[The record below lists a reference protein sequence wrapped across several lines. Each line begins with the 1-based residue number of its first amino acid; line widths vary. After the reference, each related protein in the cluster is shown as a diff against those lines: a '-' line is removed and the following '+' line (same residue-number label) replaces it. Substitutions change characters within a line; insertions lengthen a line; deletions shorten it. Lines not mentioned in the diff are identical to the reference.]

1 MSRRRRHPVSLV
13 SCAAPGGLLVA
24 GWAHLGEPLHQAGLG
39 AVLFAGLLTGLLMPG
54 AIVSVRALPQLLV
67 PRRMRCWWRR
77 GQDHRP
83 AIPVFLRRAV
93 LAADHYCCCWCGAT
107 LSLQMDHVRP
117 WSLGGLN
124 ALWNLVTLCGRC
136 NRVKSNYWRDRDG
149 YVHYRGFDG
158 SENAVEAARIL
169 AYERRHRW
177 HPGRWVRA
185 GLTLAA

>member
-1 MSRRRRHPVSLV
+1 MSRRRHRPVSLV
-13 SCAAPGGLLVA
+13 SCALPAGLLLA
-24 GWAHLGEPLHQAGLG
+24 GWVRIGEPLHDVGGGTVLLLGL
-39 AVLFAGLLTGLLMPG
+39 LAGLLVPGL
-54 AIVSVRALPQLLV
+54 IVSARALPQLLV

-77 GQDHRP
+77 RQEHRP
-83 AIPVFLRRAV
+83 AIRLFLRRAV
-93 LAADHYCCCWCGAT
+93 FAADHYCCCWCGAAWD
-107 LSLQMDHVRP
+107 LQIDHIRP

-124 ALWNLVTLCGRC
+124 ALWNLATLCGKC
-136 NRVKSNYWRDRDG
+136 NRIKSNYWMDRDG

-177 HPGRWVRA
+177 NPSRWIRA